1 MRQRARVGLQ
11 INWTACATII
21 APFTWTI
28 SGVWFAATQAPSL
41 TTAQSAI
48 AQLQNNEKETALQMQ
63 NDEKE
68 NEKQRVEIP
77 PISRTW
83 IKP

>member
-1 MRQRARVGLQ
+1 
-11 INWTACATII
+11 
-21 APFTWTI
+21 
-28 SGVWFAATQAPSL
+28 
-41 TTAQSAI
+41 
-48 AQLQNNEKETALQMQ
+48 MQ

>member
-1 MRQRARVGLQ
+1 MDDLWSVVRSK
-11 INWTACATII
+11 TKT
-21 APFTWTI
+21 
-28 SGVWFAATQAPSL
+28 SSL

-48 AQLQNNEKETALQMQ
+48 AQLQTNEKETALQMQ